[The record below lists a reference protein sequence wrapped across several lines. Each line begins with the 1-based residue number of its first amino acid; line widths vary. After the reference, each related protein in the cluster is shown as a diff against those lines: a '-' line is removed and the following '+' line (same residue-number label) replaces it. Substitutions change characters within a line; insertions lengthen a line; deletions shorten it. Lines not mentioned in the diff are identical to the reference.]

1 MLSFATKHNDPNAKL
16 GWPERIG
23 YGAALA
29 VFLCSPAAA
38 YITGEVI
45 RIDGGLAM

>member
-1 MLSFATKHNDPNAKL
+1 MLSFATKHNDPNGKL

-29 VFLCSPAAA
+29 VFLL
-38 YITGEVI
+38 IVI
-45 RIDGGLAM
+45 LLIHGLQNLFFSDKRNR

>member
-1 MLSFATKHNDPNAKL
+1 MFVWSVRASTLKFTAVLLASAAA
-16 GWPERIG
+16 I
-23 YGAALA
+23 AALA
-29 VFLCSPAAA
+29 VFLCSPAAS